1 MFCVRRAES
10 APPSR
15 RRITVG
21 DPIKKVEGSMFPGM
35 KGGYVMYR
43 VDTHDPEHGSHT
55 SVRRRFRDFVVSSY
69 LCGAICSTVVYTL
82 TSVCC
87 HVVDALQ
94 K

>member
-1 MFCVRRAES
+1 
-10 APPSR
+10 
-15 RRITVG
+15 VG